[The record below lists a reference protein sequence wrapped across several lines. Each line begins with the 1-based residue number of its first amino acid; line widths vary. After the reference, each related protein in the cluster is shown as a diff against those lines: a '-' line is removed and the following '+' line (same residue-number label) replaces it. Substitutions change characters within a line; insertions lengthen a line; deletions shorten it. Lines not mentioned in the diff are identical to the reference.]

1 MNELTLLRELR
12 SDQDGPSPDALT
24 AGRAAMFERI
34 GREVDPAT
42 TVQPARRHRARVVRG
57 LSALAAGGLIAGLVF
72 SDVVGLAGW
81 RGGADAAAA
90 AVLEQAAKA
99 AVTFDDLIVGPGEYL
114 LVETEGVRVADGQ
127 GADGGAIVS
136 YRYRER
142 GQLYVPADRDDE
154 WVWVRPH
161 SDLVEVL
168 TPGGEQ
174 LIEDYF
180 ASIRKERG
188 DEPELLR
195 APGGAFYGSASDS
208 QWGDFDT
215 MPRDP
220 YRLLNHIYRV
230 TLGAGPS
237 PDGEALVFI
246 ADTLRQG
253 TAPADLRA
261 ALLRAA
267 AMIPGVTVT
276 DGQAA
281 LDGQLGVAIGRL
293 EPVNGLRQEII
304 IDRESGRLIGE
315 REISISGHPEIP
327 LNAGDV
333 FRWSTVSTSVV
344 PTAPAGG
351 TPNGGLDVMGCVPGD
366 QAGGWQCPAPGGN

>member
-1 MNELTLLRELR
+1 MDELTLLRELR
-12 SDQDGPSPDALT
+12 SDQDGPSPEALT

-34 GREVDPAT
+34 GREIDPAT
-42 TVQPARRHRARVVRG
+42 TVRPAPRRRAWVVRG
-57 LSALAAGGLIAGLVF
+57 VSALAAGGLITGLVF

-90 AVLEQAAKA
+90 AVLEQAAMA
-99 AVTFDDLIVGPGEYL
+99 AVTFDDLVVGPGEYL
-114 LVETEGVRVADGQ
+114 FVDTEGVSLADSQGEDGFRVA
-127 GADGGAIVS
+127 
-136 YRYRER
+136 YRFRER
-142 GQLYVPADRDDE
+142 SQLYVPANRDDD
-154 WVWVRPH
+154 WVWVRPP
-161 SDLVEVL
+161 SELVEVL

-174 LIEDYF
+174 TVDDYF
-180 ASIRKERG
+180 TSIREEWG
-188 DEPELLR
+188 DEPERLR
-195 APGGAFYGSASDS
+195 APGGAFYGRASNS
-208 QWGDFDT
+208 QWGDIDT

-253 TAPADLRA
+253 TTPADLRA

-276 DGQAA
+276 DEEAT

-293 EPVNGLRQEII
+293 ETVNGLRQEII
-304 IDRESGRLIGE
+304 VDRNTGRLIGE
-315 REISISGHPEIP
+315 REISVSGHPDVH

-333 FRWSTVSTSVV
+333 FSWSSVRTSVV
-344 PTAPAGG
+344 TTAPAGG

-366 QAGGWQCPAPGGN
+366 HAGTWQCPPPGGN